1 MLFQKKVDRA
11 MDWLTQQ
18 NKDKNDKGEQD
29 YEIEESI
36 FDQPDQPEVFK
47 RKKKKLFEKSSK
59 EDYLDVEKNDLPA
72 LMIAAFLIFVPAI
85 ALILGLFVLIAWLFF

>member
-11 MDWLTQQ
+11 MDWLSQQ
-18 NKDKNDKGEQD
+18 NTDKDNKSEQEV
-29 YEIEESI
+29 EIEKSI
-36 FDQPDQPEVFK
+36 FDQPDKPEIFR

-59 EDYLDVEKNDLPA
+59 EDYLEVEKHDMPA
-72 LMIAAFLIFVPAI
+72 LIIAAFLVFVPAI